1 MFLRKHRPTY
11 LRDHSNWPVIKFFQ
25 NYTVYV
31 NSDYFFQLVTVEP
44 QPVKKLVTENKS
56 YVNSISELRWIH
68 SSLCD
73 TVSLT
78 NNTFGAVI
86 LTVTVTCLLHLII
99 TPYFLIVQA
108 GEKHEWI
115 FLFVQVGWCI
125 FHVTRMLMI
134 VQPSYSTVA
143 EGKKTAILV
152 SQLLSSTFETDTRR
166 ELEIFSLQL
175 LHRPIEFSA
184 CGLFPLDRT
193 LITSVRLYFNRV
205 TRKILQ
211 RILYGF

>member
-1 MFLRKHRPTY
+1 MFRRKHRPTY
-11 LRDHSNWPVIKFFQ
+11 LRGHSNWPVIEFFE
-25 NYTVYV
+25 NYTVLTLNIFKTRHRRTDESIQIKSKKPISSLFTESKTYV
-31 NSDYFFQLVTVEP
+31 N
-44 QPVKKLVTENKS
+44 N
-56 YVNSISELRWIH
+56 ISELRWIH

-73 TVSLT
+73 TVSLI

-143 EGKKTAILV
+143 E
-152 SQLLSSTFETDTRR
+152 
-166 ELEIFSLQL
+166 
-175 LHRPIEFSA
+175 
-184 CGLFPLDRT
+184 
-193 LITSVRLYFNRV
+193 VR
-205 TRKILQ
+205 
-211 RILYGF
+211 